1 MKKSFAAIL
10 MSFLLLQLSC
20 ASKQEME
27 TADTD
32 QAAVE
37 QADATKAQLA
47 ATPNTDLYS
56 NGQTKLIKTV
66 NYRFEVAN
74 VKKSAE
80 EIELAIRKYPAYISA
95 SDMRLENPILENKM
109 TIRVRNE
116 FFQDLLKEIDQQA
129 LFVNYRDVKTEDVA
143 KQFVDLESRLKT
155 KREVEARYIEILRRK
170 AGTIEELLHAEEQI
184 GELHEE
190 IEATISRINYL
201 KDEVSY
207 STIKLEFYQTITQE
221 VAISHET
228 PMSKQFGE
236 ALSSGWNGV
245 VMVALALTYI
255 WPWLVVAG
263 IIVLVFRYMKR
274 KKAITASV

>member
-1 MKKSFAAIL
+1 MNKSFAIIL
-10 MSFLLLQLSC
+10 MSFLLLLSC

-37 QADATKAQLA
+37 HVEEAKAQLA

-56 NGQTKLIKTV
+56 NGQTKLIKTA

-74 VKKSAE
+74 VMKSAE

-95 SDMRLENPILENKM
+95 SDRRLENPILENKM

-129 LFVNYRDVKTEDVA
+129 KFINYRDIKTEDVA

-155 KREVEARYIEILRRK
+155 KREIEARYIEIVRKK
-170 AGTIEELLHAEEQI
+170 AGTIEELLNAEEQI
-184 GELHEE
+184 GELQEE

-201 KDEVSY
+201 KVEVSY
-207 STIKLEFYQTITQE
+207 STIKLEFYQTISQE
-221 VAISHET
+221 VAVAHET
-228 PMSKQFGE
+228 PKSKQFGE
-236 ALSSGWNGV
+236 ALQSGWNGV
-245 VMVALALTYI
+245 VMVALALTYL
-255 WPWLVVAG
+255 WPWLVLAGLSVVAY
-263 IIVLVFRYMKR
+263 RYLR
-274 KKAITASV
+274 KKKVMTTSV

>member
-1 MKKSFAAIL
+1 MKKSFAVIL
-10 MSFLLLQLSC
+10 ISFLLLQLSC
-20 ASKQEME
+20 APKQEME

-56 NGQTKLIKTV
+56 NGLTKLIKTV

-129 LFVNYRDVKTEDVA
+129 RFVNYRDVKTEDVA
-143 KQFVDLESRLKT
+143 K
-155 KREVEARYIEILRRK
+155 
-170 AGTIEELLHAEEQI
+170 TIC
-184 GELHEE
+184 
-190 IEATISRINYL
+190 
-201 KDEVSY
+201 
-207 STIKLEFYQTITQE
+207 
-221 VAISHET
+221 
-228 PMSKQFGE
+228 
-236 ALSSGWNGV
+236 
-245 VMVALALTYI
+245 
-255 WPWLVVAG
+255 
-263 IIVLVFRYMKR
+263 
-274 KKAITASV
+274 

>member
-1 MKKSFAAIL
+1 MKKSLIVFLMAAVVL
-10 MSFLLLQLSC
+10 PFSC
-20 ASKQEME
+20 AQKEGME
-27 TADTD
+27 QQDT
-32 QAAVE
+32 AAVAE
-37 QADATKAQLA
+37 VDAKAQLA

-74 VKKSAE
+74 VKQSSEA
-80 EIELAIRKYPAYISA
+80 IELAIRKYPAYISA
-95 SDMRLENPILENKM
+95 SDTRLENPVLENKM

-129 LFVNYRDVKTEDVA
+129 RFVNYRDVKTEDVA

-155 KREVEARYIEILRRK
+155 KREVEDRYIEILRKK
-170 AGTIEELLHAEEQI
+170 AGTIEELLNAERQI

-207 STIKLEFYQTITQE
+207 STIHLEFYQTISQE
-221 VAISHET
+221 VAAAHEI
-228 PMSKQFGE
+228 PLRKQFGE
-236 ALSSGWNGV
+236 AVLSGWSGMV
-245 VMVALALTYI
+245 AVALALTYL
-255 WPWLVVAG
+255 WPWLMLMAIG
-263 IIVLVFRYMKR
+263 ASVFRYI
-274 KKAITASV
+274 KKKKGGDRNSLIT